1 MKATIADMKTLSHR
15 LTTEEGGV
23 HHLVYHT
30 PMMYRPQSTDRG
42 DVTRRLW
49 AMGEDLVTMT
59 ISGLKCQ
66 DGKQP
71 SDEHAD
77 FDLWPSLGEEGE
89 DGTLIV
95 ISVAINEEGRKAMDE
110 ALENC

>member
-15 LTTEEGGV
+15 LTTEEGGI
-23 HHLVYHT
+23 HKMVYHT
-30 PMMYRPQSTDRG
+30 PLMYRPGITSRG
-42 DVTRRLW
+42 EITRRLMM
-49 AMGEDLVTMT
+49 MGEDLVALT

-77 FDLWPSLGEEGE
+77 YDLWPSLGQDGE
-89 DGTLIV
+89 DGTLII
-95 ISVAINEEGRKAMDE
+95 ISVAINEEGREAMTE